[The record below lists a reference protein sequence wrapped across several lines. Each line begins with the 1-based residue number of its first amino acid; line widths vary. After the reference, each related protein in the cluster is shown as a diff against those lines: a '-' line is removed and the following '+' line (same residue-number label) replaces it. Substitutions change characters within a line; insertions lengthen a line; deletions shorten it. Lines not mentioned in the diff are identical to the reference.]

1 MIYKQTK
8 FVFFTRLSSTS
19 MCPCSE
25 TLLTPGVMCKSCPL
39 STFRRQ
45 RVNLSAPFLWTRAKM
60 WDLSE
65 SKHIC
70 PSPLLSY
77 KRSEE
82 ANMYNARG
90 RLQLMH
96 LSCCQGGKKTPS
108 QTPIF
113 HTSQGSVSPVLE
125 SRFSPCLLRGVSAR
139 RWCSTNYVKDVYV
152 SVKWWQ

>member
-108 QTPIF
+108 QTSHLP
-113 HTSQGSVSPVLE
+113 HLPHLARQCVSCVRVSLLALSSQRCKCEAMVQHKLCKRCV
-125 SRFSPCLLRGVSAR
+125 CV
-139 RWCSTNYVKDVYV
+139 C
-152 SVKWWQ
+152 